1 MSNMGD
7 PKKQRKKYDT
17 PEFPWSK
24 DTLDSELKLLG
35 QYGLRNKREF
45 WRHRSVVTK
54 YRHNAISLLRMPI
67 EKRKIFQDTLINKL
81 YLLGLVDQ
89 NATIDDVFGLSVE
102 DILERR
108 LQTIV
113 FRMGL
118 VKSLQQSRQFIT
130 HGHISVNNAC
140 LKVPSYL
147 VPRDKESTVSYSYSS
162 PLSDENHPFR
172 KVVAEVPSEQKD
184 ASRRE

>member
-1 MSNMGD
+1 VSKMGD

-24 DTLDSELKLLG
+24 EILDSELKLLG
-35 QYGLRNKREF
+35 EYGLRNKREL
-45 WRHRSVVTK
+45 WRHRSMLTK
-54 YRHNAISLLRMPI
+54 YRRIAISLLRMPL
-67 EKRKIFQDTLINKL
+67 ENRKIFQDKLVNKL

-89 NATIDDVFGLSVE
+89 NATIDNVFGLSIQ

-118 VKSLQQSRQFIT
+118 VKSMQQSRQFIT

-140 LKVPSYL
+140 LKVPSYI
-147 VPRDKESTVSYSYSS
+147 VPRNKEPTVSYSYSS
-162 PLSDENHPFR
+162 PFSDENHPFR
-172 KVVAEVPSEQKD
+172 KVAAEVSSEQKD